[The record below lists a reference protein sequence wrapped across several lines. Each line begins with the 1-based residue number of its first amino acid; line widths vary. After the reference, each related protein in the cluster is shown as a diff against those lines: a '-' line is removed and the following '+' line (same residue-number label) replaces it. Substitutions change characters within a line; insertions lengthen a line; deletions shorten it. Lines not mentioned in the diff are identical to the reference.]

1 MNFINVRNATNNNLK
16 NVSLSIPM
24 NKFISFIGK
33 SGSGK
38 STLAVDVIYK
48 AYIKETDN
56 VDVFG
61 SAALFK
67 QISSLNNQKGTIYKY
82 LTGKDKIEEA
92 HITISKYNFICKSKY
107 LEIDDIYNII
117 SMLGLKKIY
126 MDVHINGLSMSTYN
140 KIRFLKLLL
149 NKDCDVLIVDEL
161 ATGLCYK
168 EARVIGELY
177 KLLVM
182 KGYTIIAI
190 EHSLP
195 VINQSDYIV
204 EIGPD
209 AGTRGGE
216 ILFSGSMSD
225 FVNTDKWK
233 LMVSTLNQQLSIEK
247 AGKKKIEVT
256 NVNFN
261 NLKSLDI
268 KIPLN
273 AIVNICGC
281 TGAGKSSILDVIYRA
296 FDKSAD
302 AWKNKY
308 GIDGETIGKN
318 YIRRAYVIDQTP
330 VGKNSMSTI
339 ATYAGIM
346 DSIRKIYA
354 TSSLKQKKNYTVS
367 DFSYNGKY
375 GCSKCK
381 GKGYFGKVIDEN
393 ELFIECDKCA
403 GNRYE
408 DEILH
413 IKDCGM
419 NIGELLKTTCDSLFK
434 TYNEHKSNVPVTKKI
449 AFINS
454 VGLSYVSL
462 GQPSGT
468 LSGGESQR
476 LKVTKELAKKLGD
489 RCVFILDNPT
499 KGLHILDCN
508 NLLSVLR
515 SLVNKNNSV
524 IISDNNP
531 FMIKNADYVIVLDNG
546 RISYSGI
553 GNKMPVGL
561 KKEFGI
567 EG

>member
-1 MNFINVRNATNNNLK
+1 M
-16 NVSLSIPM
+16 
-24 NKFISFIGK
+24 
-33 SGSGK
+33 
-38 STLAVDVIYK
+38 
-48 AYIKETDN
+48 
-56 VDVFG
+56 
-61 SAALFK
+61 
-67 QISSLNNQKGTIYKY
+67 
-82 LTGKDKIEEA
+82 
-92 HITISKYNFICKSKY
+92 
-107 LEIDDIYNII
+107 
-117 SMLGLKKIY
+117 
-126 MDVHINGLSMSTYN
+126 
-140 KIRFLKLLL
+140 
-149 NKDCDVLIVDEL
+149 
-161 ATGLCYK
+161 
-168 EARVIGELY
+168 
-177 KLLVM
+177 
-182 KGYTIIAI
+182 
-190 EHSLP
+190 
-195 VINQSDYIV
+195 
-204 EIGPD
+204 
-209 AGTRGGE
+209 
-216 ILFSGSMSD
+216 
-225 FVNTDKWK
+225 
-233 LMVSTLNQQLSIEK
+233 
-247 AGKKKIEVT
+247 
-256 NVNFN
+256 
-261 NLKSLDI
+261 DI